1 MRCPCGQVHVHL
13 LAQGITLRTDT
24 EGLRHLGNALSAAS
38 RLLDVVEAPS
48 AGDATVN

>member
-1 MRCPCGQVHVHL
+1 MHL